1 MTSAREQLIATTCD
15 LLEAQGYHATGLNQI
30 IAESGTPRG
39 SLYYYFP
46 EGKEELAAAAIERA
60 GLLVAERIAAG
71 LAQEA
76 DVATAVRRFAELIAD
91 HVERSGFRAG
101 GPLTTVAMETAI
113 SNTRLNMACRTANDR
128 LEQAFAARLRQ
139 AGYLEQRVERLAGF
153 ILAAMEGGII
163 LSRTRHSGDPLRQI
177 GAELGRMLS
186 MEEPQTRPL

>member
-113 SNTRLNMACRTANDR
+113 SNTRLNMACRTAYNR

-139 AGYLEQRVERLAGF
+139 AGYQEQRVEQLAGF

>member
-113 SNTRLNMACRTANDR
+113 SNTRLNMACRTAYDR